1 MAIDVARA
9 RAETPGT
16 RHVAHFNNAGAALLP
31 QPVLD
36 AVAEHQELEARIGG
50 YEAEAH
56 HGAKLEAVYDSIA
69 RLLSCDRTEIAL
81 VESATAAW
89 DMAFNAIASLP
100 GGGFRP
106 GDRIL
111 TARAEYS
118 ANIIPF
124 LQAARRTGVTVEVI
138 PSDETGQ
145 TSVDALKAMVVE
157 PGKGRV
163 ALIAIT
169 HIPTNGGLVNPA
181 AAIGRVARRH
191 GIPYLLDACQTV
203 GQMPVDVEALG
214 CDFLSATGRKFLRG
228 PRGTGFLYVRKDWL
242 DRIEPHT
249 LDHSGAA
256 LVAADRYEMRPDA
269 RRFELWECNVAAR
282 IGLGAAVDYAL
293 SWGLEAIR
301 DRAFGLAETLR
312 RRLAELP
319 GVTVRDLGAERCA
332 IVTFT
337 VDGREPR
344 AIKAALGG
352 QGINVSVSSAA
363 STRFDMDARGL
374 TDLVRAS
381 PHYYNS
387 EEEVERLVAA
397 VMSLSLTRSEREGAR
412 EGD

>member
-16 RHVAHFNNAGAALLP
+16 RHVIHFNNAGAALLP

-50 YEAEAH
+50 YEAEERNA
-56 HGAKLEAVYDSIA
+56 AKLENSYDAIG
-69 RLLSCDRTEIAL
+69 RLLSCTREEVAL

-89 DMAFNAIASLP
+89 DMAFNAVASLP
-100 GGGFRP
+100 DGGFRP
-106 GDRIL
+106 GGRIL

-124 LQAARRTGVTVEVI
+124 LQAARRTGVVVEVI
-138 PSDETGQ
+138 PSDATGQ
-145 TSVDALKAMVVE
+145 TSVEALEALIGE
-157 PGKGRV
+157 PGKGPV

-256 LVAADRYEMRPDA
+256 LVAPDRYEMRPDA
-269 RRFELWECNVAAR
+269 RRFELWESNVAAR
-282 IGLGAAVDYAL
+282 IGLGVAVDYAL
-293 SWGLEAIR
+293 SWGLDAIR
-301 DRAFGLAETLR
+301 DRAFGLAGMLR
-312 RRLAELP
+312 ERLAQLP

-337 VDGREPR
+337 VDGKEPR
-344 AIKAALGG
+344 AIKAVLAG
-352 QGINVSVSSAA
+352 QGINLSVSTAS
-363 STRFDMDARGL
+363 STRFDMDARNL

-381 PHYYNS
+381 PHYYNT
-387 EEEVERLVAA
+387 EEEVDRLVAA
-397 VMSLSLTRSEREGAR
+397 VRGA
-412 EGD
+412 